1 LALCDPQTVEAQSM
15 AGTQA
20 AVADRAYRLSKDPT
34 YLDWALL
41 AFEIAAGG
49 LDGFK
54 RPGMLLGQFAQL
66 LIERYQLQQRSEDLD
81 AAVLRL
87 EQRLEYPMPA
97 SERVLS
103 LAGIARL
110 CALSIG
116 RSDSRT
122 MEAKQSAAIDE
133 IAAVG
138 SFDTPETIDSVS
150 SVGLVCQNLY
160 TATGR
165 LEQLALAI
173 KCFGMLAAAITPAD
187 EPYGAVMSSLGNALG
202 DRYLRM
208 RSREDL
214 ERGLFCHQAAVAALR
229 GAEQA
234 TALTNLGTHLM
245 HVFRASGD
253 VGYMQEAVQVYRD
266 SVAGTDS
273 ESPLL
278 PARLD
283 NLGTA
288 LAERYDKAG
297 DLDDL
302 QESVALHER
311 ALALLASPN
320 EVRVGILN
328 NLALRVAKRARITGR
343 GGSRSWSLFRQAC
356 TEGLEVGFAEAM
368 KAARNWINSAFE
380 RRRWKEVVD
389 AYRYFDEAAILLVG
403 RQQSRLEKE
412 SWLRELVHVSERA
425 AYAFAR
431 RGDLESA
438 VMCLEHGTARLFSE
452 ALRAPKPGATEEGT
466 GRPDRLSFADVSG
479 AARRAPIVYVSCTM
493 AGSLA
498 LIVRDGGHVQLLWL
512 DALDEASLH
521 RRLFEVD
528 GGGGF
533 FDAYLRS
540 RDDPSDKAAASAWR
554 TALDQVARWEG
565 RTFQHLFRSLDRC
578 DRIVLVAVGALS
590 LLPWQATVLEK
601 RRNGATHLIDR
612 MQVTCAPNAGA
623 LWAAIGEEAA
633 EPPTDVLLTEFA
645 PRPTTARPLPYARL
659 EALACG
665 AHFRRTAILKHDDA
679 SWSALIAK
687 LADASVF
694 HFAGHARANLD
705 DPLRSGLSVAGDATL
720 ALEDILERSHRG
732 RLAVLSA
739 CETSVAGLELLEES
753 VSLATGFLQ
762 FGFEGVIASQWSVE
776 DASTFLL
783 MTRFYA
789 LWRRDRMEPAEALR
803 EAQRWVRDAAPA
815 ALIAH
820 LDEVCDVAA
829 DDTARALRARFDALP
844 RNSRP
849 FASPFYWAPF
859 AYWGR

>member
-1 LALCDPQTVEAQSM
+1 M
-15 AGTQA
+15 QA
-20 AVADRAYRLSKDPT
+20 AVANNAYLVSRDPT
-34 YLDWALL
+34 CLDWALE
-41 AFEIAAGG
+41 AYEIAAGG

-66 LIERYQLQQRSEDLD
+66 LIERYQLRQRPEDLD
-81 AAVLRL
+81 AAIRRL

-110 CALSIG
+110 CVMSMG
-116 RSDSRT
+116 RSYGSA
-122 MEAKQSAAIDE
+122 MEAKQSAVIDE
-133 IAAVG
+133 IASLG
-138 SFDTPETIDSVS
+138 SFDTAEAIGHVMDL
-150 SVGLVCQNLY
+150 GQVCQDLY

-165 LEQLALAI
+165 LEQLASAI
-173 KCFGMLAAAITPAD
+173 KCFGMLAAAIAPAD
-187 EPYGAVMSSLGNALG
+187 ERYGAVMSAFGNALG

-214 ERGLFCHQAAVAALR
+214 ERGLFCHRAAVAALR
-229 GAEQA
+229 GAERA
-234 TALTNLGTHLM
+234 TALSNLGTHLM
-245 HVFRASGD
+245 HVFRATGD
-253 VGYMQEAVQVYRD
+253 AGYMQEAVQVYRD
-266 SVAGTDS
+266 SVAATDPAS
-273 ESPLL
+273 SVLA
-278 PARLD
+278 ARLD

-288 LAERYDKAG
+288 LAERYDKVQ
-297 DLDDL
+297 DLADL
-302 QESVALHER
+302 NESAALHER
-311 ALALLASPN
+311 ALALLPPPN

-328 NLALRVAKRARITGR
+328 NMALRVARQARITGR

-368 KAARNWINSAFE
+368 KAARNWINAAFE

-403 RQQSRLEKE
+403 QQQSRLDKE

-431 RGDLESA
+431 RGDLEGA
-438 VMCLEHGTARLFSE
+438 VMCLEHGTARLLSE
-452 ALRAPKPGATEEGT
+452 ALRAPRSEVTAEST
-466 GRPDRLSFADVSG
+466 GQPDRLTFADVSA

-498 LIVRDGGHVQLLWL
+498 LIVRGSGHVQLVWL
-512 DALDEASLH
+512 DALDERSLH
-521 RRLFEVD
+521 RQLFGAD
-528 GGGGF
+528 RGGGSFG
-533 FDAYLRS
+533 AYLRS
-540 RDDPSDKAAASAWR
+540 RDDPSDRAAGLAWR
-554 TALDQVARWEG
+554 TALAQVARWEG
-565 RTFQHLFRSLDRC
+565 KALQPLFDRLERC

-590 LLPWQATVLEK
+590 LLPWQATMLAGK
-601 RRNGATHLIDR
+601 RRNGRTHLIDR
-612 MQVTCAPNAGA
+612 MQVTYAPNAGA
-623 LWAAIGEEAA
+623 LRTATRAEAS
-633 EPPTDVLLTEFA
+633 EPSTDVLLTVFD
-645 PRPTTARPLPYARL
+645 PSPTTARPLPYARL

-665 AHFRRTAILKHDDA
+665 AQFQRTTVLQHDDA
-679 SWSALIAK
+679 SWSALIAE
-687 LADASVF
+687 LAEASVF

-705 DPLRSGLSVAGDATL
+705 DPLRSGLGVAGDATL

-732 RLAVLSA
+732 KLAVLSA

-789 LWRRDRMEPAEALR
+789 LWRRERMEAAEALR
-803 EAQRWVRDAAPA
+803 QAQRWVRDATPA
-815 ALIAH
+815 DLIAH
-820 LDEVCDVAA
+820 LHDVCDVAG
-829 DDTARALRARFDALP
+829 DQTAGELRTRFAALP
-844 RNSRP
+844 RDSRP